1 MMAPDP
7 DPQELFL
14 RFYRWNMIVLFVLVV
29 LCGTTLISSAVW
41 PDSAIAHWL
50 GRAPWYLVVAPLIV
64 GGQQAWLRK
73 HRLSRAGSE
82 AKAIFGDEWRRANVA
97 RATRA
102 SLIIVLILQ
111 FPIAVLLRSLP
122 TMRAVMAMAASTVT
136 LGAALF
142 VSLFLIFDR
151 E

>member
-1 MMAPDP
+1 M
-7 DPQELFL
+7 
-14 RFYRWNMIVLFVLVV
+14 
-29 LCGTTLISSAVW
+29 
-41 PDSAIAHWL
+41 
-50 GRAPWYLVVAPLIV
+50 
-64 GGQQAWLRK
+64 
-73 HRLSRAGSE
+73 
-82 AKAIFGDEWRRANVA
+82 AIFGDEWRRANVA

-142 VSLFLIFDR
+142 VALFLFLDR